1 VDFSIVTAT
10 FRQLDLLKRCVSS
23 VADQEGVSV
32 EHVVQDGGTAGFA
45 DFEEEVR
52 RRWPDKPGY
61 SLRLTSEPDHGMYD
75 GINRGLKKTQGQI
88 CGYLNSDEQ
97 YLPGALAKVLWY
109 FQKKPKLGSVLG
121 DVLVI
126 RSDGE
131 PLCWRKALVPTLP
144 HTWTCHFSAL
154 TAGIFFRRELIEQGL
169 LYDTSYRMAADAEWF
184 IRLLSMGTSVE
195 ALGQLTSTFMET
207 GENLS
212 LGTEGKAEARRIYL
226 EAPMSMR
233 WGRPGWVLLHRLKK
247 LFAGAYAKKTFDY
260 DIYVEASKK
269 RKRFHAKKLGAMWP
283 GRFLSF

>member
-10 FRQLDLLKRCVSS
+10 FRQLDLLKRCISS

-52 RRWPDKPGY
+52 RWWPDKPGY

-126 RSDGE
+126 RFDGE

-195 ALGQLTSTFMET
+195 SLGEFTSTFMET
-207 GENLS
+207 GDNRS
-212 LGTEGKAEARRIYL
+212 LGAEAKAEAHRIHRQ
-226 EAPMSMR
+226 APRWMR
-233 WGRPGWVLLHRLKK
+233 YGRPGWILLHRFRK
-247 LFAGAYAKKTFDY
+247 LFLGAYAKKTFDY
-260 DIYVEASKK
+260 DIYVEASKE
-269 RKRFHAKKLGAMWP
+269 RKRFHAKKLGAIWP
-283 GRFLSF
+283 GRFWSF

>member
-1 VDFSIVTAT
+1 MDFSIVTAS
-10 FRQLDLLKRCVSS
+10 FRQLDLLKGCISS

-32 EHVVQDGGTAGFA
+32 EHMVQDGGTAGFA
-45 DFEEEVR
+45 TFEEEIR
-52 RRWPDKPGY
+52 RQWPDRTGY

-97 YLPGALAKVLWY
+97 YLPGALAKVLRY
-109 FQKKPKLGSVLG
+109 FQEKPKLGSVLG

-126 RSDGE
+126 RPDGE
-131 PLCWRKALVPTLP
+131 PLCWRKTLVPTLA

-184 IRLLSMGTSVE
+184 IRLLTTKTLVE
-195 ALGQLTSTFMET
+195 SLGQLTSTFMET

-233 WGRPGWVLLHRLKK
+233 WGRPGWVLLHRLRKF
-247 LFAGAYAKKTFDY
+247 FAGAYAKKTFDY
-260 DIYVEASKK
+260 DIYVEASKE